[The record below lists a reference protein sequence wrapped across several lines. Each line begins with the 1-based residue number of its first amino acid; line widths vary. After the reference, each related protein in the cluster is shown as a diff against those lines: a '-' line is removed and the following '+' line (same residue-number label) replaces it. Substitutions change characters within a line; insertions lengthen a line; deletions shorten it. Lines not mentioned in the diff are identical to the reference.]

1 MNYREE
7 QKRKSQN
14 KFSWNTRIDRN
25 EDDWLSYFYVDGRK
39 EQVFMFYQLYDVT
52 SDVVCKVWE
61 RGVEETGSN
70 IIY

>member
-1 MNYREE
+1 MSYREE

-14 KFSWNTRIDRN
+14 KFSSNTRIDRN

-39 EQVFMFYQLYDVT
+39 EQLFMFYQLYDVM

>member
-14 KFSWNTRIDRN
+14 KFSSNTRIDRN

-39 EQVFMFYQLYDVT
+39 EQLFMFYQLYDVM

>member
-39 EQVFMFYQLYDVT
+39 EQLFMFYQLYDVM